1 MTRKQRIEKEIDFAD
16 LGAGAYLYCSLW
28 DMMED
33 RDLTWEDFEHKTKT
47 WKRAVRDSLCEP
59 YEYTTYEDVWEK
71 IICTSFLQR
80 EEQGGIAKETA
91 ENIKTFLLAKIE
103 KYWDETVMVFSD
115 DLKKQEKPHQ
125 AVRLSELVGSGH
137 ELSIRDMDFDNLIT
151 DGLVFNSEGR
161 IEQGCGK
168 EDCCQSN

>member
-1 MTRKQRIEKEIDFAD
+1 MTKKEKLTKEIDFANG
-16 LGAGAYLYCSLW
+16 GAGSYLCFCLW
-28 DMMED
+28 DMMDEN
-33 RDLTWEDFEHKTKT
+33 DLTLEDFEHKTKA
-47 WKRAVRDSLCEP
+47 WRKAVENSACEAYEFMP
-59 YEYTTYEDVWEK
+59 YEDLWEN
-71 IICTSFLQR
+71 IISTSFFER
-80 EEQGGIAKETA
+80 GEGKRTAKETA
-91 ENIKTFLLAKIE
+91 ENIKAFLLAKIE

-151 DGLVFNSEGR
+151 DGLTFNSEGR

-168 EDCCQSN
+168 EDCCQA

>member
-1 MTRKQRIEKEIDFAD
+1 MRKEEKLTKEIDFANR
-16 LGAGAYLYCSLW
+16 GAGSYLCFCLW
-28 DMMED
+28 DMMDEN
-33 RDLTWEDFEHKTKT
+33 DLTLEDFEHKTKA
-47 WKRAVRDSLCEP
+47 WRKAVEDSTREEYEFTP
-59 YEYTTYEDVWEK
+59 YEDLWEN
-71 IICTSFLQR
+71 IIGTSFFERR
-80 EEQGGIAKETA
+80 EERRIAEETA
-91 ENIKTFLLAKIE
+91 KNIKAFLLAKIE

-125 AVRLSELVGSGH
+125 AVRLSELVGGGH

-151 DGLVFNSEGR
+151 DGLTFNSEGR